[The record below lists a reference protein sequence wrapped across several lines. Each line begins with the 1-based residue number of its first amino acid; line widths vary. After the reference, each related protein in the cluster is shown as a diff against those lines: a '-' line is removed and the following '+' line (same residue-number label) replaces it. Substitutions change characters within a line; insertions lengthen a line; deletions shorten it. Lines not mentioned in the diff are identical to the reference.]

1 MIFSLEELTS
11 IVDKIVCDRNGRLS
25 RGMQRLSEQN
35 AIGTSSRGSSP
46 QNSVIV
52 INDSDSD
59 SETTDGDNNNETN
72 AGGEEDTSLSV
83 IECISKPSSSIRQ
96 KRKSRISTKQNM
108 NKSVILLDNDS
119 SVLNLPDMQE
129 SLLNGE
135 NIGEFIISS
144 QENVLIKESI

>member
-11 IVDKIVCDRNGRLS
+11 IVDKIVCKRDGRLS
-25 RGMQRLSEQN
+25 RGMPQRFSKQN
-35 AIGTSSRGSSP
+35 AIGTSSRESSP
-46 QNSVIV
+46 QNSVII

-59 SETTDGDNNNETN
+59 SETDGDNETN
-72 AGGEEDTSLSV
+72 AGAEEDTSLSV
-83 IECISKPSSSIRQ
+83 IDECISKPSSSIRQ

-135 NIGEFIISS
+135 NIGEFIS
-144 QENVLIKESI
+144 